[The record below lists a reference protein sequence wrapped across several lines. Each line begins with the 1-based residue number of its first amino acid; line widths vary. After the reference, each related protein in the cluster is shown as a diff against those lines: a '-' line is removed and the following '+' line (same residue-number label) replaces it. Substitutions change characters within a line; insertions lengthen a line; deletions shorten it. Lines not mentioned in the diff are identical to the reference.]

1 MISYPEWLQK
11 IAEIGTAGVPYIGQ
25 SPGGGAGGWV
35 GAPSGGHLSSVGD
48 VKIKKKKR
56 KKKNK

>member
-1 MISYPEWLQK
+1 MISYTEWLKKVQ
-11 IAEIGTAGVPYIGQ
+11 EMGGAGVPYVGQ

-48 VKIKKKKR
+48 VKIKKTR
-56 KKKNK
+56 KKKKK